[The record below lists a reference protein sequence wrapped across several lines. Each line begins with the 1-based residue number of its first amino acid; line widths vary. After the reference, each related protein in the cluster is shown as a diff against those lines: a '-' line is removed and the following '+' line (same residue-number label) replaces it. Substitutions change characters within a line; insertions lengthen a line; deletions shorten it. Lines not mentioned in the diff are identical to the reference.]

1 MACSSWR
8 PTGCLL
14 WGLLLAC
21 GPTSAPR
28 GETPTA
34 GPVVIALPGAWSGV
48 NELVAGGSRADQDV
62 RDQLFLHLFEEQ
74 PDFAEG
80 PPTFA
85 PSLAESIEWST
96 DRLHATVRLR
106 RDATWSDRRPVTS
119 EDVAWTWRAQTHP
132 AVAWRYRQSKERIEA
147 VEALDPHTVRFTFR
161 AAYLAQMTDLN
172 EGAVLPRHAWGE
184 LPFERWREDPDWFA
198 RRLVTS
204 GPFHVADW
212 LPGERIV
219 LAPSPTCRAG
229 PHPRPTRCPALDR
242 VVFRV
247 VPDAAA
253 RIAQLEAGA
262 LDYVADVAP
271 EDAARLSRRPDLEI
285 ERFWHRRYDYLA
297 WNLAREPFGDVEVR
311 RALTLAI
318 DRQALVDGLW
328 RGFARIAVSP
338 VPTSVWAAHP
348 DLEPWPYDPGAAR
361 ELLERRGWRDGD
373 GDGVRERDGQR
384 LSFEL
389 AVNGDNLQRADA
401 AILIQAQLARVGV
414 EAHVR
419 LLDFHA
425 LVERLDAHDFDAAL
439 GAWGIDTSLDLWY
452 AFHSQAITE
461 GYNSGGYSNREVD
474 RLIDAARRAH
484 DQAALL
490 RPLRRI
496 QEILH
501 RDQPYTFLVEPLGLD
516 AHRRRVEGVDPSALG
531 SFRDLASWRTSGG

>member
-1 MACSSWR
+1 M
-8 PTGCLL
+8 

-21 GPTSAPR
+21 GPTAAPR
-28 GETPTA
+28 GGAPA
-34 GPVVIALPGAWSGV
+34 GGPVVIALPGAWSGV

-62 RDQLFLHLFEEQ
+62 RDQLFLHLFDER

-85 PSLAESIEWST
+85 PSLAESIEWSA
-96 DRLHATVRLR
+96 DRLRATVRLR

-132 AVAWRYRQSKERIEA
+132 DVAWRYRQSKERIAA
-147 VEALDPHTVRFTFR
+147 VEAVDPHTVRFTFR

-184 LPFERWREDPDWFA
+184 RPFERWREDPDWFA

-212 LPGERIV
+212 VPGERIV
-219 LAPSPTCRAG
+219 LVPSPTCRSG
-229 PHPRPTRCPALDR
+229 PGPRPARCPALDR

-262 LDYVADVAP
+262 LDYVADVTP
-271 EDAARLSRRPDLEI
+271 QDAARLSRHPDLEI

-297 WNLAREPFGDVEVR
+297 WNLAREPLGDREMR

-318 DRQALVDGLW
+318 DRRALVDGLW

-338 VPTSVWAAHP
+338 IPTSVWAAHP

-361 ELLERRGWRDGD
+361 ELLERRGWRDED

-389 AVNGDNLQRADA
+389 AVNGDNRQRADS

-484 DQAALL
+484 DPATLL

-501 RDQPYTFLVEPLGLD
+501 GDQPYTFLVEPLGLD
-516 AHRRRVEGVDPSALG
+516 AHRRRVKGVDPSALG
-531 SFRDLASWRTSGG
+531 SFRDLASWRTSAG

>member
-1 MACSSWR
+1 MAQPSWR

-14 WGLLLAC
+14 GGLLLAC
-21 GPTSAPR
+21 GPTAAPR
-28 GETPTA
+28 GEARA
-34 GPVVIALPGAWSGV
+34 GAPVVIALPGAWSGV
-48 NELVAGGSRADQDV
+48 NELVAGGSRGDQDV

-74 PDFAEG
+74 PDFAHG

-85 PSLAESIEWST
+85 PSLAESIEWSA

-119 EDVAWTWRAQTHP
+119 ADVAWTWQAQTHP
-132 AVAWRYRQSKERIEA
+132 AVGWRYRQSKERIEA
-147 VEALDPHTVRFTFR
+147 VEALDPQTVRFTFR

-172 EGAVLPRHAWGE
+172 EGAVLPRHAWRE

-204 GPFHVADW
+204 GPFRVAEW
-212 LPGERIV
+212 VPGERIV
-219 LAPSPTCRAG
+219 LAPSPTCRPA
-229 PHPRPTRCPALDR
+229 PDPRPTCPALDR

-262 LDYVADVAP
+262 LDYVADVTP
-271 EDAARLSRRPDLEI
+271 EDAARLSRHPDLEI

-297 WNLAREPFGDVEVR
+297 WNLAREPLADREVR
-311 RALTLAI
+311 RGLTLAI
-318 DRQALVDGLW
+318 DRQALVDALW

-361 ELLERRGWRDGD
+361 LLLERRGWRDED

-389 AVNGDNLQRADA
+389 AVNGDNRQRADA

-414 EAHVR
+414 ETHVR

-452 AFHSQAITE
+452 AFHSQAITD
-461 GYNSGGYSNREVD
+461 GYNSGSYSNREVD
-474 RLIDAARRAH
+474 LLIDAARRAH
-484 DQAALL
+484 DPAALL
-490 RPLRRI
+490 QPLRRI

-531 SFRDLASWRTSGG
+531 SFRDLASWRTSSD

>member
-1 MACSSWR
+1 MAHSFWR

-297 WNLAREPFGDVEVR
+297 WNLAREPLGDREMR

-318 DRQALVDGLW
+318 DRRALVDGLW

-389 AVNGDNLQRADA
+389 AVNGDNRQRADA

-425 LVERLDAHDFDAAL
+425 LVERLDVHDFDAAL

-484 DQAALL
+484 DPAALL
-490 RPLRRI
+490 QPLRRI

-516 AHRRRVEGVDPSALG
+516 VHRRRVKGVDPSALG
-531 SFRDLASWRTSGG
+531 SFRDLASWRTSTG